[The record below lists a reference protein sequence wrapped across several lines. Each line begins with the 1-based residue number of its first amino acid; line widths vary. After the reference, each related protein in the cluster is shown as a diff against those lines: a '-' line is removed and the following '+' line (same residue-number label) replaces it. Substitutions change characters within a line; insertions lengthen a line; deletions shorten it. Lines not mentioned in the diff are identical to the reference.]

1 MPASGRPAPPAPK
14 RLSNTSV
21 ALRTTRPSA
30 SPSLPSCVVFRR
42 RSCLE
47 ASADGLVVPLQ
58 ADLFDQGLERY
69 GPRRGPS
76 SGPRRS
82 EEHTS
87 ELQSQ
92 SNLVCRLLLEKK
104 KKNPSLMQ
112 NPKKKKKL
120 QRQVRKPIQT

>member
-47 ASADGLVVPLQ
+47 ASADGLVVPVQ
-58 ADLFDQGLERY
+58 AALFDQGLERY

-76 SGPRRS
+76 SGPR
-82 EEHTS
+82 
-87 ELQSQ
+87 L
-92 SNLVCRLLLEKK
+92 RLRAAAAPPGEAAPRPGRGGDLEAAARA
-104 KKNPSLMQ
+104 PVQEAGIS
-112 NPKKKKKL
+112 
-120 QRQVRKPIQT
+120 